1 MSWPALIVLAAGAY
15 GLKVLGLVLVGDRL
29 PPALRP
35 LAALLPAALFAALV
49 VVQTVGGD
57 GAVVVDARLAGTGVA
72 AVAAWRRAPFAIV
85 VVVAMAATAAVRA
98 SGWG

>member
-15 GLKVLGLVLVGDRL
+15 GFKVLGLVLVGDRL
-29 PPALRP
+29 PLALRP

-57 GAVVVDARLAGTGVA
+57 GTVVVDARLAGTGAA
-72 AVAAWRRAPFAIV
+72 AVAAWRRAPFAAV

-98 SGWG
+98 AGWG